1 MWDLVFKISITVGAV
16 WVIAA
21 LSAKAARKDEAL
33 KQAQHEEKE
42 SEKVDEVIRANANRG
57 RDELLDR
64 LHDREKGQ

>member
-1 MWDLVFKISITVGAV
+1 MLETLAKIALTVGAV
-16 WVIAA
+16 WSIAA
-21 LSAKAARKDEAL
+21 LSAKLARKDEAL
-33 KQAQHEEKE
+33 KHAQQEGKE